1 MRHPMA
7 AQPATREGRA
17 GLGGKSERPI
27 LPEKPG
33 NAGGGKGPWFK
44 SNARRSKGKEIGVS
58 LITPESVWQ
67 LQEALHAKAKREPA
81 CRFHSLYDKLY
92 RKDVLLH
99 AWRCCRANGGAPGLD
114 TQTWNRQAEAAG
126 STPYN
131 RTLRGWGNYFCLGAV
146 SRAFRAVDN
155 HARHRLRQWLNGKH
169 RSRGTH
175 PVRQAAAY
183 LHEKLGLLRLERMTR
198 HLPWAKA

>member
-1 MRHPMA
+1 M
-7 AQPATREGRA
+7 QPATREGRA

-27 LPEKPG
+27 LPKKPG

-81 CRFHSLYDKLY
+81 GRFHALYDKLY

-99 AWRCCRANGGAPGLD
+99 AWRCCRTNGGAPGVD
-114 TQTWNRQAEAAG
+114 GVTFQQIEQGGVN
-126 STPYN
+126 
-131 RTLRGWGNYFCLGAV
+131 GWLEEPLVCESMN
-146 SRAFRAVDN
+146 
-155 HARHRLRQWLNGKH
+155 
-169 RSRGTH
+169 T
-175 PVRQAAAY
+175 
-183 LHEKLGLLRLERMTR
+183 LERKPDARDGHVRFDERGVETERMAGYSGAGNRKGRSPLRPAFTPPR
-198 HLPWAKA
+198 HSSTLQIRFSVAADVRRL